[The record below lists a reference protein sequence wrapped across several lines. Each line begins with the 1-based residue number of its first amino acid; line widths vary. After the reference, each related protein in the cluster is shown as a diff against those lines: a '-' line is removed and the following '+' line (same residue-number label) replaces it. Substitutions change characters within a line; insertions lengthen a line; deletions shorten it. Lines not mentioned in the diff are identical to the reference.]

1 MKKEEIESLRGIVY
15 GQDKTVSRI
24 MKHYN
29 ITVLDLNNGK
39 RSDSL
44 LSEARGAIA
53 TYLRRSGL
61 SWPVLGHVIF
71 KTRATAIH
79 LVRSTIERAEVDKN
93 FRRKLLGFGI
103 PQVEPSSIFKS
114 LK

>member
-1 MKKEEIESLRGIVY
+1 MEKEEIESLRGIVY

-24 MKHYN
+24 MNHYN
-29 ITVLDLNNGK
+29 ITVLDLNNDK
-39 RSDSL
+39 RSDSQ

-61 SWPVLGHVIF
+61 SWPVLGQVIF
-71 KTRATAIH
+71 KTRSTAIH
-79 LVRSTIERAEVDKN
+79 LVRSTIDRAEVDKN
-93 FRRKLLGFGI
+93 FRAKLLEFGI
-103 PQVEPSSIFKS
+103 PQVESSNVFKS